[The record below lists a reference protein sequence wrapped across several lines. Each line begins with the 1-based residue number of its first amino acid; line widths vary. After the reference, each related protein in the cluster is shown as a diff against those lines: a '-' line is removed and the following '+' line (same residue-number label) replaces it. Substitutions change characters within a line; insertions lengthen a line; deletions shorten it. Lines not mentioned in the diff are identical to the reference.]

1 MVSGILLKAGL
12 FGLWLLLTHMG
23 HQMLFGIDLTHVLV
37 WIGAL
42 SAFIGA
48 VLAIF
53 QEDAK
58 RLLAYSSI
66 SQMGYAVFGLALMT
80 HLGWLLALMFVIN
93 HYVYKSMLFLAVG
106 GVYKRTHT
114 KLMYKMGGLITL
126 MPFTFVSVLV
136 GIIAMSG
143 VPPLSGFGGRWIFY
157 NAILDGADKLPLILI
172 FMAGPIGFL
181 YLFRLIHT
189 IFLGQLKDEHR
200 ETKEAPF
207 WLVVPQMLYVAFLI
221 GFAILPGLMLQQVDS
236 YIGGIFG
243 DQPLIWQGR
252 EIISEYGYWNPVA
265 IMVVIGVI
273 FVAVFAILIGMN
285 HNAQKVKQFNIVF
298 SAERPF
304 KPQTTHFAW
313 NFFAPYRKA
322 MGALEAPVVTTF
334 WTGVTDAFAGTA
346 EFTRRFYTGN
356 GQTYA
361 IQVLFF
367 VVAIY
372 LVAMGGAS

>member
-1 MVSGILLKAGL
+1 MPAALAPVVFVLLALGFMTKTASIGLHIWLPGAHAEAETDVSPMVSGILLKAGL

-23 HQMLFGIDLTHVLV
+23 HQSLYGVDLTHVLV

-48 VLAIF
+48 VLAVF

-66 SQMGYAVFGLALMT
+66 SQMGYALFGLGLMT

-157 NAILDGADKLPLILI
+157 QAILDGGQKLPLILI
-172 FMAGPIGFL
+172 FMAGPVGFL

-189 IFLGQLKDEHR
+189 VFLGQLHDEHR
-200 ETKEAPF
+200 KLKEAPF

-221 GFAILPGLMLQQVDS
+221 AFAILPGMALQKVDG
-236 YIGGIFG
+236 YLDTVFG
-243 DQPLIWQGR
+243 DRPLVWTGR
-252 EIISEYGYWNPVA
+252 VITSAYGYWNPVA
-265 IMVVIGVI
+265 IMIVVAVM

-285 HNAQKVKQFNIVF
+285 HNAQWVKQFNIVYRRRAAAT
-298 SAERPF
+298 SRRRPTS
-304 KPQTTHFAW
+304 P
-313 NFFAPYRKA
+313 
-322 MGALEAPVVTTF
+322 
-334 WTGVTDAFAGTA
+334 GTSSPPTA
-346 EFTRRFYTGN
+346 RRWG
-356 GQTYA
+356 
-361 IQVLFF
+361 
-367 VVAIY
+367 
-372 LVAMGGAS
+372 